1 MLHIIKTRSAIVTA
15 LCYIGHDDKVI
26 LIEDA
31 VYAAIDST
39 FFAKIGYQSVYVL
52 QSDLYARGV
61 NEFINK
67 SLHIVDYIGFV
78 SLTEQSENCMTWA

>member
-1 MLHIIKTRSAIVTA
+1 
-15 LCYIGHDDKVI
+15 
-26 LIEDA
+26 
-31 VYAAIDST
+31 
-39 FFAKIGYQSVYVL
+39 
-52 QSDLYARGV
+52 V